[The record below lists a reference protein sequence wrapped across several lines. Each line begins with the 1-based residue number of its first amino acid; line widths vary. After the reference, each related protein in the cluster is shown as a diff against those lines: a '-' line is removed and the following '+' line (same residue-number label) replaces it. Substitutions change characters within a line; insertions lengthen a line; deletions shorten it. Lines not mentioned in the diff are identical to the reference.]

1 VSLRSIAPQQAKV
14 FNIPRAGDVDIAL
27 SGTHLAQVEE
37 FDDDGLDA
45 DGFESDQAAVRLSLY
60 RTSAGGYV
68 VATSGYRRHHWAVVL
83 ESSAQVLEC
92 LQDQDEYLGELQKLL
107 LVEAGKRDAAIDAIA
122 RLDLRA
128 DNIKDLVRSVEG
140 ASKLIHTDHLA
151 DHVRRIEASI
161 DTDPAQAIGS
171 AKEMVES
178 VAGNVLGYCKPDS
191 GNFENLGQLVR
202 AAFKCLNLSM
212 DDIPDSAKGAE
223 HLKRIFSGLNQ
234 IVEGTAELRNLYGT
248 GHGRARKGGLNSR
261 HARLVVGASATLC
274 RFLLE
279 TLDARKVM
287 NK

>member
-1 VSLRSIAPQQAKV
+1 VSLRIIGPLQAKI
-14 FNIPRAGDVDIAL
+14 FNIQRAGDVDIVL

-37 FDDDGLDA
+37 FDN
-45 DGFESDQAAVRLSLY
+45 DGFDADQAAVRLSLY

-68 VATSGYRRHHWAVVL
+68 VATSGDRRQDWAVVL
-83 ESSAQVLEC
+83 ESPAQVFRH
-92 LQDQDEYLGELQKLL
+92 LQDEHEYLGELEKLL

-140 ASKLIHTDHLA
+140 ASRLIDTAHLG

-178 VAGNVLGYCKPDS
+178 VADNVLGYYKAER
-191 GNFENLGQLVR
+191 GNLENLGQLVR
-202 AAFKCLNLSM
+202 AAFKCLNLAM
-212 DDIPDSAKGAE
+212 DDIPDAAKGAE

-248 GHGRARKGGLNSR
+248 GHGRARKGGLNST

-279 TLDARKVM
+279 TLDARRATSK
-287 NK
+287 